1 MLVAVL
7 LAIPVEATVR
17 VDHRDETTVEV
28 VMGWFAGRIQHV
40 LVTVPGG
47 DAPVATTDEEDGGPR
62 EDGERVE
69 ARGGEP
75 DDGGPSAWERAQPA
89 LALVRSEGF
98 LGHVAGW
105 VRASLASLTLR
116 KVSLWA
122 RFGTG
127 DPAGTGELFGRF
139 QAVLPPVYASRRAR
153 VGLTP
158 EFEEAVFEGGG
169 ALTLRARP
177 LRLLWEGV
185 VFVFSPVMFRAVL
198 AAWRAR
204 PDA

>member
-40 LVTVPGG
+40 LVTVPGE
-47 DAPVATTDEEDGGPR
+47 DASAAKTDEEPR
-62 EDGERVE
+62 EERDGTK
-69 ARGGEP
+69 ARDEEP
-75 DDGGPSAWERAQPA
+75 DEGGKSAWEKAQPA

-105 VRASLASLTLR
+105 MRASLASLTLR
-116 KVSLWA
+116 EVSLWA

-153 VGLTP
+153 VDLTP

-169 ALTLRARP
+169 SLTLRARP

>member
-28 VMGWFAGRIQHV
+28 LMGWFAGRIQHG
-40 LVTVPGG
+40 LVTVPGE
-47 DAPVATTDEEDGGPR
+47 DASQAKTDDAR
-62 EDGERVE
+62 ESRGDGERVK

-75 DDGGPSAWERAQPA
+75 DEGGTSAWEKAQPA
-89 LALVRSEGF
+89 LALVKSKGF

-116 KVSLWA
+116 EVSLWA

-153 VGLTP
+153 VDLTP

-169 ALTLRARP
+169 SLTLRARP
-177 LRLLWEGV
+177 LRLLWAGV
-185 VFVFSPVMFRAVL
+185 VFVFSPVMVRALL